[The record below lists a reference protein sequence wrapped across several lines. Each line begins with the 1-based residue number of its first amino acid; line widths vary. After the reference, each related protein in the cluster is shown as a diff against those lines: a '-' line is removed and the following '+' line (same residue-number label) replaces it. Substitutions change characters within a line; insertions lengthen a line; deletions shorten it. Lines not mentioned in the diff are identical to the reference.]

1 MSGISELL
9 NAGISGLQA
18 ALESMQAVSN
28 NTANVNTPGYNVESV
43 NQSEIP
49 SIPGAPGLGATVPSI
64 QRAFNQFAYQ
74 QVVAAGS
81 TSQAAQTNQT
91 SAQTLSALFPV
102 ASGGATGLGSS
113 ISSFFSAANAVAQD
127 PTSQPD
133 REVMLTDAQSLASAF
148 NSLGTQLDNNLTQ
161 IDGEMGSAVSQ
172 INALSQQIAAC
183 NAQIAVQTNS
193 PTGAP
198 NSLLDE
204 RDNLVQQLGQQVGIT
219 IDQAANGGVDIY
231 TSGGA
236 ALVSGN
242 SAYQLSATQDSYGDG
257 SINVIYGPTGQN
269 ITANLSG
276 GVIGGLVSARSQIVS
291 AQGSVGALAVSL
303 TDAVNTQQSLGLD
316 LNGKLGGAV
325 FSVGGPNV
333 LPSVSNQ
340 GSATLSTAITNTNA
354 FTAGN
359 FVITKEASGFEAVNT
374 TTGESS
380 ALGNGPTL
388 SLDGMTITVAGSAS
402 NGDSFLLQPTNESAR
417 SFTVTTTD
425 PTKIAAASAYVA
437 TPGSTNLGDVAATV
451 SGGVAAASL
460 PAGTPVIP
468 AAQFGQS
475 VSIQFTS
482 ATTYNV
488 LSSSNTVLA
497 SGSYSAAT
505 GGEVAIAYPSPPA
518 PSGDVVAVALS
529 AGTVAAGDTFTL
541 TPGGIGSNG
550 NIVALAGLAQQSLLS
565 GQTLSSAYSSLVGTI
580 GTYGQGA
587 AVAAQAAQGVLSQAQ
602 TVQQSISGVNLDQQ
616 AANLVNYEQA
626 YQAAATVIGT
636 AQTLF
641 TALLTAVTA

>member
-28 NTANVNTPGYNVESV
+28 NTANVSTPGYNLESV

-49 SIPGAPGLGATVPSI
+49 SIAGMPGLGATVTSI
-64 QRAFNQFAYQ
+64 QRAFNQFVYQ

-81 TSQAAQTNQT
+81 TNQAAQTNQT
-91 SAQTLSALFPV
+91 AAQTLSALFPV

-113 ISSFFSAANAVAQD
+113 LSSFFSATNAVAQD
-127 PTSQPD
+127 PTSEPN

-148 NSLGTQLDNNLTQ
+148 NSLGTQLDSNLTEL
-161 IDGEMGSAVSQ
+161 DGEMGSAVSQ

-193 PTGAP
+193 PSGAP

-204 RDNLVQQLGQQVGIT
+204 RDNLVQQLGQQVGVT
-219 IDQAANGGVDIY
+219 VHPTANGGVDVY

-236 ALVSGN
+236 ALVAG
-242 SAYQLSATQDSYGDG
+242 SASYQLSATQDGYGDG
-257 SINVIYGPTGQN
+257 SVNVIYGPTGQN
-269 ITANLSG
+269 ITASLSG
-276 GVIGGLVSARSQIVS
+276 GTIGGLVNARSQIVG

-303 TDAVNTQQSLGLD
+303 ADAVNTQQSLGLD
-316 LNGKLGGAV
+316 LNGNLGRTL
-325 FSVGGPNV
+325 FSVGGPGV
-333 LPSVSNQ
+333 LPSLSNK
-340 GSATLSTAITNTNA
+340 GSASLSASITDTNA
-354 FTAGN
+354 FTAGD
-359 FVITKEASGFEAVNT
+359 FIITKEAGGFAAVNT
-374 TTGESS
+374 TTGESA
-380 ALGNGPTL
+380 ALGSGPTL
-388 SLDGMTITVAGSAS
+388 SLDGMTITVSGSAG
-402 NGDSFLLQPTNESAR
+402 NGDSFLLQPTAEGAR
-417 SFTVTTTD
+417 SFAVTTID

-437 TPGSTNLGDVAATV
+437 TPGNNLGDVTATV
-451 SGGVAAASL
+451 TGGAAAASL

-468 AAQFGQS
+468 AARFGQNL
-475 VSIQFTS
+475 SIQFTS

-488 LSSSNTVLA
+488 LSSSNAVLA
-497 SGSYSAAT
+497 SGSFSAAT
-505 GGEVAIAYPSPPA
+505 GGEVAIGYPSPPA
-518 PSGDVVAVALS
+518 PSGAVVGVALS
-529 AGTVAAGDTFTL
+529 AGTAAAGDTFAL

-550 NIVALAGLAQQSLLS
+550 NIVAMAGLAQQNLLS

-587 AVAAQAAQGVLSQAQ
+587 AVAAQAAQGVLNQAQ

-616 AANLVNYEQA
+616 AANLVSYEQA
-626 YQAAATVIGT
+626 YQASATVIGT

-641 TALLTAVTA
+641 TALLTAVAA